1 MYSSK
6 TIVRRFGPIAV
17 ALAAMPACNL
27 ICPYNADQFFETQIR
42 AECHFFFACCTAGE
56 VDILV
61 DAGRFPNLS
70 NFRDEATCVQ
80 ERLEEG
86 GGINL
91 IGRAIVQA
99 EQAGRFRFDYAT
111 AQLCLEG
118 NINAMNNCD
127 ADRVIGDAAINDEVI
142 DACEGVPGEGLVVDG
157 DPCFFDFECQI
168 PGSLCLSP
176 FFLVDDPDPCAIDDD
191 CNNDEICDQEIS
203 FCVPDAGAIEIHDDK
218 ICIAPLLEGDDCA
231 PDPDFPLLPSF
242 CEPGTVCFPD
252 DGDLT
257 CVFLGIDGE
266 ECFEDEHCERGLYC
280 DLSEG
285 SPGECAELKGEGD
298 ECDDSSEC
306 DFPLQCDFT
315 RNNPSCEAPLPVDV
329 FICNGIQGAEDP
341 VYNIV
346 R

>member
-1 MYSSK
+1 MAARTRHVSLNGRSKRENTTWSSRSLHMYSSK

-86 GGINL
+86 GGINF

-142 DACEGVPGEGLVVDG
+142 DACEGVPGEGLVLLRLRV
-157 DPCFFDFECQI
+157 
-168 PGSLCLSP
+168 
-176 FFLVDDPDPCAIDDD
+176 PDPR
-191 CNNDEICDQEIS
+191 Q
-203 FCVPDAGAIEIHDDK
+203 
-218 ICIAPLLEGDDCA
+218 PLSVA
-231 PDPDFPLLPSF
+231 
-242 CEPGTVCFPD
+242 V
-252 DGDLT
+252 
-257 CVFLGIDGE
+257 
-266 ECFEDEHCERGLYC
+266 
-280 DLSEG
+280 LS
-285 SPGECAELKGEGD
+285 
-298 ECDDSSEC
+298 
-306 DFPLQCDFT
+306 
-315 RNNPSCEAPLPVDV
+315 R
-329 FICNGIQGAEDP
+329 
-341 VYNIV
+341 